1 LVGNFGLAG
10 VAVVV
15 DTPDSEPWPFP
26 PQLQLHDAAG
36 LLERRQA
43 MLHFLDFVGVP
54 GFCVAGRRAGLLPG
68 DLRFSVDARR
78 VCTATFSPPKV
89 VTTKPN
95 NDTNASTI
103 NVTLCTVNARRPN
116 TPVSAPHAPDTFV
129 MCGAGM

>member
-10 VAVVV
+10 VAVANA
-15 DTPDSEPWPFP
+15 PDSEPWLDPR
-26 PQLQLHDAAG
+26 QLQLQVFWSFFD
-36 LLERRQA
+36 LRQA
-43 MLHFLDFVGVP
+43 TLHFLDLAGVP

-78 VCTATFSPPKV
+78 VCTATLSPPKV

-95 NDTNASTI
+95 SDTNASTI
-103 NVTLCTVNARRPN
+103 NVTLCTVNANNPN